1 MAQAEADKVIF
12 ELVSPERLLISRAV
26 DMVVVPGEEGDFAV
40 LPGHAPVM
48 SSLRDWVVEIHENGA
63 VSERVFVSGG
73 FAEVT
78 AKRCT
83 VLAEEALAMAEIT
96 AEDARARLAA
106 AEQRI
111 EDAANDEARA
121 AAEAEKARAEALI
134 EALAYFAG

>member
-1 MAQAEADKVIF
+1 MADTDKVEF
-12 ELVSPERLLISRAV
+12 ELVAPERVLISRAV
-26 DMVVVPGEEGDFAV
+26 EMVVVPGEEGDFAV

-63 VSERVFVSGG
+63 VAERIFVSGG

-78 AKRCT
+78 PTRCT

-96 AEDARARLAA
+96 AEDARARLATA
-106 AEQRI
+106 DQRV
-111 EDAANDEARA
+111 EDAANDDARA
-121 AAEAEKARAEALI
+121 AAETEKARAEALI